1 MIQPRK
7 ISCTNPPQGT
17 MGTPIT
23 INGVFDSVI
32 SQAITNIQS
41 YFAPATMRIVDTE
54 NCFLI
59 GQGIG
64 SKTPYDGP
72 IYGSHQLQQDNPGGD
87 VTVLQPACFRYVSI
101 IGHPAHGIFDSATA
115 SAVLRI

>member
-1 MIQPRK
+1 
-7 ISCTNPPQGT
+7 
-17 MGTPIT
+17 
-23 INGVFDSVI
+23 
-32 SQAITNIQS
+32 
-41 YFAPATMRIVDTE
+41 MRIVDTE

-87 VTVLQPACFRYVSI
+87 VTVLQPACFRYASI

-115 SAVLRI
+115 SAVLAFKQDLESNGDSGFPSSNIAEFGF